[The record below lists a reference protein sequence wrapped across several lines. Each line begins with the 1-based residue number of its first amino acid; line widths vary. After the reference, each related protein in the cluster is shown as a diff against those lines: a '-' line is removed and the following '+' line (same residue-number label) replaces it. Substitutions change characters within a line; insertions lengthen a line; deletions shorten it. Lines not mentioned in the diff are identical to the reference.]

1 MRLLLTTWYVTLDTV
16 WTNACEVLSVTLTV
30 LVDGDALDV
39 GLELAVH
46 SAVGVADGT
55 TSNSVLAADIAYLR
69 HDSDLHRAAPVA
81 LGADNLQ
88 KPNYFITVRDACKY
102 HPQVLV
108 AVL

>member
-1 MRLLLTTWYVTLDTV
+1 
-16 WTNACEVLSVTLTV
+16 
-30 LVDGDALDV
+30 
-39 GLELAVH
+39 
-46 SAVGVADGT
+46 
-55 TSNSVLAADIAYLR
+55 VLAADIAYLR